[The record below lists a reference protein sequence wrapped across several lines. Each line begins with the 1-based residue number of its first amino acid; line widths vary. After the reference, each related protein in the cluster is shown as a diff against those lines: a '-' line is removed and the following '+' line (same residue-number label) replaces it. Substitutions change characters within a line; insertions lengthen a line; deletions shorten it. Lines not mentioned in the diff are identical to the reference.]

1 MRKFAVISA
10 LLVIVTALS
19 GCAQIARGRAEID
32 KLFITRI
39 LSIDKT
45 PDGKVMLTLTT
56 KSLQIGGNGG
66 GGQTQK
72 GESVVS
78 EGDTVFEAARNLL
91 IYADRRPHYG
101 HTEYILF
108 GEEIAKEGLLPYL
121 DFISRQYEFRYNAKV
136 YIVRGATANSLV
148 KKTNTQKMFVGDRIA
163 SIEESAQNTTLST
176 TVTLNEALLIFD
188 NKNLATFLPFIEE
201 KKAIIK
207 EGEEEKS
214 DVLLRGY
221 AIFKRDKLFTFT
233 SEEQARGIS
242 WIMNRSGSGII
253 IVKSKAGEKVSLEI
267 IANKAK
273 QIPRIEGNELRCT
286 IEMSITSNIGEI
298 MGTETLLNPESVKY
312 LKTEQEK
319 IVKQILEKT
328 VRLSQEN
335 NLDQFSTITKF
346 IFKYPMMR
354 DYFEKNWKDL
364 YPDVKFDFKVDSNI
378 KGTYL
383 LNDPTGSTEK
393 VMGE

>member
-39 LSIDKT
+39 ISIDKT
-45 PDGKVMLTLTT
+45 QDGKVMLTLTT
-56 KSLQIGGNGG
+56 KSLQVGGNGG

-78 EGDTVFEAARNLL
+78 EGETVFQAARNLL

-108 GEEIAKEGLLPYL
+108 GEETAKEGILPYL
-121 DFISRQYEFRYNAKV
+121 DFISRQYEFRYNAKI
-136 YIVRGATANSLV
+136 YIVRGGTANSLV
-148 KKTNTQKMFVGDRIA
+148 KKTNTQKMFVGDRIS
-163 SIEESAQNTTLST
+163 SIEESAQNTTLSSI
-176 TVTLNEALLIFD
+176 VTLNEALLIFG
-188 NKNLATFLPFIEE
+188 NKNLDTFLPFIEG
-201 KKAIIK
+201 KKAMIK

-214 DVLLRGY
+214 DILLRGY
-221 AIFKRDKLFTFT
+221 AIFKRDKLFAFT
-233 SEEQARGIS
+233 SEEEARGIS
-242 WIMNRSGSGII
+242 WIMNRSGSGVM
-253 IVKSKAGEKVSLEI
+253 IVKSNAGEKVSLEI
-267 IANKAK
+267 INNRAK
-273 QIPRIEGNELRCT
+273 LIPRIESNELHCT
-286 IEMSITSNIGEI
+286 IEMSISSNIGEI
-298 MGTETLLNPESVKY
+298 MGTKTLVDPESVKY
-312 LKTEQEK
+312 LERQQEK
-319 IVKQILEKT
+319 KVKQILENA

-335 NLDQFSTITKF
+335 NSDHFSIITKF

-364 YPDVKFDFKVDSNI
+364 YPDVKFDFKVESKI

-383 LNDPTGSTEK
+383 LNDPTGSTKKSE
-393 VMGE
+393 GE

>member
-39 LSIDKT
+39 ISIDKMQ
-45 PDGKVMLTLTT
+45 DGKVMLTLTT

-78 EGDTVFEAARNLL
+78 EGETVFEAVRNLL
-91 IYADRRPHYG
+91 IYSDRRPHYG

-108 GEEIAKEGLLPYL
+108 GEETAREGLLPYL
-121 DFISRQYEFRYNAKV
+121 DFISRQNEFRYNAKI

-148 KKTNTQKMFVGDRIA
+148 KKTNTQKMFAGDRIA
-163 SIEESAQNTTLST
+163 SVEESAQSTTLSSI
-176 TVTLNEALLIFD
+176 VTLNEAMLILD
-188 NKNLATFLPFIEE
+188 NKNLGAFIPFIEE
-201 KKAIIK
+201 KKAMIK

-214 DVLLRGY
+214 DILLRGY
-221 AIFKRDKLFTFT
+221 AIFKHDKLFNFA
-233 SEEQARGIS
+233 SEEEARGIN
-242 WIMNRSGSGII
+242 WIMNRSGSGVI

-267 IANKAK
+267 MENRVKIV
-273 QIPRIEGNELRCT
+273 PRIESNELHCT
-286 IEMSITSNIGEI
+286 IEMSIATNIGEI
-298 MGTETLLNPESVKY
+298 MGSKTLVDPESVKY
-312 LKTEQEK
+312 LEKQQEK
-319 IVKQILEKT
+319 IVKQTLENA
-328 VRLSQEN
+328 VRQSQEN
-335 NLDQFSTITKF
+335 NSDHFSIITKF
-346 IFKYPMMR
+346 IFRYPMMR

-364 YPDVKFDFKVDSNI
+364 YPDVKFDFKVESNI

-383 LNDPTGSTEK
+383 LNEPTGNTKKSE
-393 VMGE
+393 GE

>member
-1 MRKFAVISA
+1 MRKLAVISA
-10 LLVIVTALS
+10 LLVIFTALS

-39 LSIDKT
+39 ISIDKT
-45 PDGKVMLTLTT
+45 QDGKVMLTLST

-72 GESVVS
+72 GENVVAVG
-78 EGDTVFEAARNLL
+78 ETVFEAARNLL

-121 DFISRQYEFRYNAKV
+121 DFISRQNEFRYNAKI
-136 YIVRGATANSLV
+136 YIVRGSTANSLI

-163 SIEESAQNTTLST
+163 SIEESAQNTTLSSI
-176 TVTLNEALLIFD
+176 VTLNEALLIFD
-188 NKNLATFLPFIEE
+188 NKNLDTFLPFIEE
-201 KKAIIK
+201 KKAMIK

-214 DVLLRGY
+214 DILLRGY
-221 AIFKRDKLFTFT
+221 AIFKHDKLFVYT
-233 SEEQARGIS
+233 SEEEARGIS
-242 WIMNRSGSGII
+242 WIMNRSGSGVII
-253 IVKSKAGEKVSLEI
+253 IKSMAGEKVSLEI
-267 IANKAK
+267 VDNRVKLL
-273 QIPRIEGNELRCT
+273 PRIKGNELHCT
-286 IEMSITSNIGEI
+286 IEMSVKSNIGEI
-298 MGTETLLNPESVKY
+298 MGTKTLVDLESVKY
-312 LKTEQEK
+312 MEKQQEK
-319 IVKQILEKT
+319 IVKQTLENA

-335 NLDQFSTITKF
+335 NSDHFSIITKF

-364 YPDVKFDFKVDSNI
+364 YPDVKFDFKVESNI

-383 LNDPTGSTEK
+383 LNEPTGSIKKSE
-393 VMGE
+393 GE